1 MPSDASRR
9 HPHESSAAQG
19 ISCAVVTVSDT
30 RTPGDDVSGREI
42 RDRLEAAGHRV
53 ADYRIVPDDVAA
65 VRRLVTDLAATR
77 GIDAILLSGGT
88 GVAPRDGTF
97 EAVSALL
104 DRRLDG
110 FGEIFR
116 SLSYAEIGSRAML
129 SRAVAGLVG
138 RTALFSM
145 PGSPAAVRLAMEK
158 LIVPELVHV
167 VSEARKGLS

>member
-1 MPSDASRR
+1 M
-9 HPHESSAAQG
+9 
-19 ISCAVVTVSDT
+19 TVSDT
-30 RTPGDDVSGREI
+30 RTSGDDVSGREI

>member
-1 MPSDASRR
+1 MPSDAAGR
-9 HPHESSAAQG
+9 HPHHSPAG
-19 ISCAVVTVSDT
+19 RRVSCAVVTVSDT
-30 RTPGDDVSGREI
+30 RTPDDDGSGREI
-42 RDRLEAAGHRV
+42 REKLEAAGHRV
-53 ADYRIVPDDVAA
+53 ADYRIVPDDIAA
-65 VRRLVTDLAATR
+65 VRDLVAELAAAE
-77 GIDAILLSGGT
+77 GVEAILLSGGT

-110 FGEIFR
+110 FGELFR

-167 VSEARKGLS
+167 VSEARKGPG